1 MEGNQ
6 ALPWSGLRDA
16 KPKRGEE
23 SGMGGDRA
31 PSDLV
36 FVKLRG
42 TKIEGAE
49 RANSSAAKG
58 PLYRVLPPTLTLC
71 DSCFMSP

>member
-1 MEGNQ
+1 M
-6 ALPWSGLRDA
+6 LPWSGLRDA

-23 SGMGGDRA
+23 SGVGGDHA

-42 TKIEGAE
+42 RKIEGAE
-49 RANSSAAKG
+49 RAQLLG
-58 PLYRVLPPTLTLC
+58 VLFFFI
-71 DSCFMSP
+71 SCVHCF

>member
-1 MEGNQ
+1 MSASEGVAVLGPERGHQREEGNQ

-23 SGMGGDRA
+23 SGVGRDRA

-36 FVKLRG
+36 
-42 TKIEGAE
+42 
-49 RANSSAAKG
+49 
-58 PLYRVLPPTLTLC
+58 LC
-71 DSCFMSP
+71 KM

>member
-1 MEGNQ
+1 MGNQ

-23 SGMGGDRA
+23 GGVRGDRA

-36 FVKLRG
+36 FVECRG
-42 TKIEGAE
+42 RNIEGAE
-49 RANSSAAKG
+49 RGMCSPPPPAFIAATQDTRG
-58 PLYRVLPPTLTLC
+58 VYIL
-71 DSCFMSP
+71 

>member
-6 ALPWSGLRDA
+6 ALPWSGVRDA

-23 SGMGGDRA
+23 TGVGGDHA

-36 FVKLRG
+36 FVKCRG
-42 TKIEGAE
+42 RKIKGAE
-49 RANSSAAKG
+49 RANS
-58 PLYRVLPPTLTLC
+58 
-71 DSCFMSP
+71 